1 MIKEMHHTA
10 LTVSNMERSLAFY
23 RGLLGMEVT
32 IDSRLSGPGTD
43 RILGLDGVD
52 VRRVY
57 VAGYGGRL
65 ELFEFKSPESRPLPA
80 DHRVSDIGF
89 THVGFAVEDIQ
100 DLYEELSARGVEF
113 VSPPLHIENRGLGC
127 YLRDPD
133 GNIISF
139 TELYTPGT

>member
-23 RGLLGMEVT
+23 CGLLGMEKT
-32 IDSRLSGPGTD
+32 IDARLTGPNTD
-43 RILGLDGVD
+43 RILGLEGID

-65 ELFEFKSPESRPLPA
+65 ELFEFKSPQSRPLPA
-80 DHRVSDIGF
+80 DHKVSDVGY
-89 THVGFAVEDIQ
+89 THVGFAVENIKE
-100 DLYEELSARGVEF
+100 LYEELSAKGIQF

-127 YLRDPD
+127 YLQDPD
-133 GNIISF
+133 GNMLSF